1 MMKNQMIVVEGYHD
15 QIKVNSVFPNI
26 NCIIT
31 NGSEISD
38 ETLNLIYQASFEN
51 EVILFLDPD
60 YPGKKIMNKILDTGG
75 NFKLA
80 YINKEK
86 AISKNKKKVGIEHAS
101 KKDIFEALKNSIHI
115 DQKNN
120 KLKLKALIDR
130 GLASKPGANILRSK
144 VSRALNIPNANSKT
158 FLKYMNILN
167 IDVERIDEIINE
179 S

>member
-1 MMKNQMIVVEGYHD
+1 MKNQIIVVEGYHD
-15 QIKVNSVFPNI
+15 QIKVNSVFPNTS
-26 NCIIT
+26 CIIT

-38 ETLNLIYQASFEN
+38 ETLNLIYKASFEN

-60 YPGKKIMNKILDTGG
+60 YPGKRIMKKIMDTGG
-75 NFKLA
+75 SFKLA

-86 AISKNKKKVGIEHAS
+86 AISKNKKKVGIEHA
-101 KKDIFEALKNSIHI
+101 KKEDIFQALNQAIVLNH
-115 DQKNN
+115 KNN
-120 KLKLKALIDR
+120 KIKFKDLMDR
-130 GLASKPGANILRSK
+130 GLASQPEANLLRRKISK
-144 VSRALNIPNANSKT
+144 ALQIPYANSKT

>member
-1 MMKNQMIVVEGYHD
+1 MNNQIIVVEGYHD
-15 QIKVNSVFPNI
+15 QIKVNSVFPNT

-38 ETLNLIYQASFEN
+38 ETLNLIYKASFEN

-60 YPGKKIMNKILDTGG
+60 YPGKKIMKKIMDTGG

-86 AISKNKKKVGIEHAS
+86 AISKNKKKVGIEHAN
-101 KKDIFEALKNSIHI
+101 KKDIYDALINSVNM
-115 DQKNN
+115 DQKNE
-120 KLKLKALIDR
+120 KIKFKVLMDR
-130 GLASKPGANILRSK
+130 GLASKPGANILRRK
-144 VSRALNIPNANSKT
+144 VSNALNIPYANSKT